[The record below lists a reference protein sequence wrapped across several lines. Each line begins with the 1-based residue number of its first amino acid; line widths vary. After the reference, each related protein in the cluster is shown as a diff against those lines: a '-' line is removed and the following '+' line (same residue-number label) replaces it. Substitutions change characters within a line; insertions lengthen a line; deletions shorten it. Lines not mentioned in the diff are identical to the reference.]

1 MGVAGAAD
9 WAKAARRRA
18 RRDGSLMV
26 FVSVDGDP
34 AGVLVLDDPVR
45 PDAARTVR
53 SLRRSGIGR
62 IVMVTGDRY
71 EVAESVGA
79 VIGVDDVM
87 AERSPAEKLDIVR
100 AERQLAPTIM
110 VGDGVND
117 APALALADVGVAMG
131 ARGQPPPPRR
141 PMWS

>member
-1 MGVAGAAD
+1 MAVGTADWVGVAGAAD

-100 AERQLAPTIM
+100 AERQLALTIM
-110 VGDGVND
+110 VGDG
-117 APALALADVGVAMG
+117 
-131 ARGQPPPPRR
+131 
-141 PMWS
+141 